1 MKKIIVLVASL
12 VVLYSVYHDL
22 TVGVLPAISAN
33 STVQQSSSLPVTE
46 KNNLFTEKIKPGDTV
61 LSILEARQQGAL
73 PVAIEQVVKDFER
86 LNNGVKPEQI
96 QIGESYNFPIYLAET
111 D

>member
-1 MKKIIVLVASL
+1 MKKIIAVFASL
-12 VVLYSVYHDL
+12 IILYSVYHDL

-33 STVQQSSSLPVTE
+33 STIQEDTSIPKE
-46 KNNLFTEKIKPGDTV
+46 KEEKMFTETIQPGDTV
-61 LSILEARQQGAL
+61 LSILETHQQGAL
-73 PVAIEQVVKDFER
+73 PVAIEQIVTDFEQ

-96 QIGESYNFPIYLAET
+96 QIGKTYTFPIYSEVT

>member
-1 MKKIIVLVASL
+1 M
-12 VVLYSVYHDL
+12 
-22 TVGVLPAISAN
+22 
-33 STVQQSSSLPVTE
+33 
-46 KNNLFTEKIKPGDTV
+46 